1 MTQRTELWVNR
12 QDYRNT
18 RIVHD
23 DVPALAEGEVLVAI
37 DKFGLTANNVSYAV
51 SGDMIGYWNFYPAE
65 APWGKVPV
73 WGCASVVESN
83 CSDVPVGDRL
93 WGFFPMSSHAV
104 LKPGKIVDDQFIDFA
119 AHRRELPG
127 LYNAYRRSK
136 AEPEFLQQMETERC
150 LLFPLFATSFIL
162 YDYLIDNDFFGAK
175 QVLIGSVSSKTGFGL
190 AQMLHKDP
198 AVNVKIV
205 GLTSTGNVDFVQG
218 LGCCDAIV
226 VYGNED
232 QIDASLKSAYVDMSG
247 DVRLTT
253 TLHNHVGDNM
263 VESAMVGA
271 SHWED
276 GGKMGIL
283 PGAKPT
289 FFFAPGQIAKR
300 EKEWGPGVPM
310 FKAMNA
316 SAEVAKAVEGNMTV
330 EWIKGAEDLA
340 KMWNELLDNKISPQR
355 GLMVS
360 LLDES
365 A

>member
-1 MTQRTELWVNR
+1 V
-12 QDYRNT
+12 
-18 RIVHD
+18 
-23 DVPALAEGEVLVAI
+23 
-37 DKFGLTANNVSYAV
+37 ANNVSYAL
-51 SGDMIGYWNFYPAE
+51 SGDAIGYWNFYPAE

-73 WGCASVVESN
+73 WGCASVVESR
-83 CSDVPVGDRL
+83 CEAVPVGDRL
-93 WGFFPMSSHAV
+93 WGFFPMASHAI
-104 LKPGKIVDDQFIDFA
+104 LQPGKIVDEQFIDFA

-127 LYNAYRRSK
+127 LYNAYRRSN
-136 AEPEFLQQMETERC
+136 AEPQFLQQMENECC

-162 YDYLIDNDFFGAK
+162 YDYLIDNDFFGAE

-190 AQMLHKDP
+190 AHMLHNDP
-198 AVNVKIV
+198 QVNVKIV
-205 GLTSTGNVDFVQG
+205 GLTSKGNVEFVKA
-218 LGCCDAIV
+218 LDCCDEIV
-226 VYGNED
+226 VYGNEN
-232 QIDASLKSAYVDMSG
+232 QVNASVNSAYVDMSG

-253 TLHNHVGDNM
+253 ALHNHVGDNM

-276 GGKMGIL
+276 RGKMGKL

-310 FKAMNA
+310 FKAMSA
-316 SAEVAKAVEGNMTV
+316 SARVANAIKDDMTV
-330 EWIKGAEDLA
+330 DWTKGAADLA
-340 KMWNELLDNKISPQR
+340 TLWNQLLDNKVSPRR

-360 LLDES
+360 LLDEP